1 MKNDGRDEMMRA
13 RALLMKIPPMFG
25 ECKNLSVI
33 GSGVIVD
40 FRSMLS
46 HPDASA

>member
-1 MKNDGRDEMMRA
+1 MMKNDGRD
-13 RALLMKIPPMFG
+13 ALLMKIPPMFG
-25 ECKNLSVI
+25 GCKNLSVI